1 MSITGSKILE
11 TNFCGFKLANPFL
24 VASGP
29 SSRDLNMIKRAFES
43 GWAGVVTKTIS
54 LTPTRDVSPR
64 LHILNYGHSTI
75 NIELISSVSPR
86 VWIKW
91 IKELKKNYPRRML
104 IASIMGSDR
113 AVTWKKLGQLMAE
126 AGADALEL
134 NISCPH
140 GLPEKGMGSLVG
152 QDPDRAA
159 EVTDWVKRAVKIP
172 VIVKLTPNVTDIGLI
187 ARACARAG
195 ADAISGINTVKSLGG
210 IDLKR
215 LEPLPSVDGY
225 STFGGYGGAGVKP
238 IALRCLAEIGQAVP
252 LPLSGMG
259 GILTWQDAAEFILIG
274 CGTVQVCSGV
284 MLFGYQL
291 INDLANGLE
300 QYLLRRKVKSV
311 KKIVGLV
318 KSKIVKFSQLNAKQK
333 KYAVVN
339 TVRCLTECRLCV
351 MTCQDAGF
359 QAITSVRGQTNISKK
374 KCDGCGLCLAI
385 CPADAITLV

>member
-64 LHILNYGHSTI
+64 LHILNYGHSTV

-187 ARACARAG
+187 ARACVRAG
-195 ADAISGINTVKSLGG
+195 ADVISGINTVKSLGG

-215 LEPLPSVDGY
+215 LEPLPSVGGY

-238 IALRCLAEIGQAVP
+238 IALRCMAEIGQAVP

-259 GILTWQDAAEFILIG
+259 GILTWQDAAEFILVG

-291 INDLANGLE
+291 IDDLANGLE
-300 QYLLRRKVKSV
+300 QY
-311 KKIVGLV
+311 
-318 KSKIVKFSQLNAKQK
+318 
-333 KYAVVN
+333 
-339 TVRCLTECRLCV
+339 
-351 MTCQDAGF
+351 
-359 QAITSVRGQTNISKK
+359 
-374 KCDGCGLCLAI
+374 
-385 CPADAITLV
+385 

>member
-159 EVTDWVKRAVKIP
+159 EVTDWV
-172 VIVKLTPNVTDIGLI
+172 
-187 ARACARAG
+187 
-195 ADAISGINTVKSLGG
+195 
-210 IDLKR
+210 
-215 LEPLPSVDGY
+215 
-225 STFGGYGGAGVKP
+225 
-238 IALRCLAEIGQAVP
+238 
-252 LPLSGMG
+252 
-259 GILTWQDAAEFILIG
+259 
-274 CGTVQVCSGV
+274 
-284 MLFGYQL
+284 
-291 INDLANGLE
+291 
-300 QYLLRRKVKSV
+300 
-311 KKIVGLV
+311 
-318 KSKIVKFSQLNAKQK
+318 
-333 KYAVVN
+333 
-339 TVRCLTECRLCV
+339 
-351 MTCQDAGF
+351 
-359 QAITSVRGQTNISKK
+359 
-374 KCDGCGLCLAI
+374 
-385 CPADAITLV
+385 